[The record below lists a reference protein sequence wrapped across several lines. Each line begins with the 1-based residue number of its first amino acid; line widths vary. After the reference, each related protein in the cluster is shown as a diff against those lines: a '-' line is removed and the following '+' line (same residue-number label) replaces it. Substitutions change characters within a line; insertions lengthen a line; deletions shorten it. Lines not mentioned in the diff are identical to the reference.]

1 MESGAGKHWTE
12 EEVKALLSVWS
23 EKNIRKQLH
32 GTLRNKGIFIYIAK
46 RLQELGVC
54 RDWKQCRAK
63 YKNLKY
69 EYRTVKYAHNSGDV
83 TKTMK
88 FFHDLDAILRY
99 EPVTQLAAEEN
110 GRCSATETQLNTSPT
125 TDSTQG
131 EIPVSLED
139 EEDAPGD
146 PLLFIS
152 HARPVQLGNPASAVE
167 ASKPPAFIPTVA
179 NEGGKH
185 WTVNEVRALIHIW
198 SDKNIQQ
205 QLEGTVRNKRIFEQ
219 VAARL
224 QKFGIDRDWKQCR
237 TKYKNLKHE
246 YKSIKSAQDS
256 GSTSKSMKFF
266 NELDAILGHC
276 TMEQASKSD
285 NDESERPSEWTE
297 AKSEKD
303 SLEMPGDTG
312 EEDSVSNMSEDLQ
325 VADTKKVSDSD
336 DAIVNTT
343 PENRAA
349 LHITKETAMT
359 KILEDEGDFAN
370 STPVALEATQVKK
383 ETIDIDDDSI
393 STTSEDR
400 SCTPVAK
407 RMVGTDNHI
416 PLEEAQNHFKVITV
430 NDTGAGKHWSDNEVR
445 ALINIWSDEKIQ
457 QMLEGATRNKEI
469 FEEIARRLMKRG
481 IDRDWKQ
488 CRTKYKNLKYE
499 YRALQKENEHLGNP
513 KRKMRFYD
521 EVDCI
526 LRRQPLGTSG
536 WGCESSSPLSVS
548 VADAAANTGSLSIK
562 RKTWNDEVSPV
573 PLKKSASENTIFH
586 FQKLL
591 TERVHTVTEG
601 KKLLFERL
609 CKQEEMQDLN
619 RTQLY
624 ADPSAIQQCTPAK
637 RLSGS
642 VMFGHR
648 PTQPCQSQVSNGHI
662 QRHNSSQ
669 TLKALLQQQSPRLFT
684 YRGPNS
690 SQVPL

>member
-83 TKTMK
+83 TKSMK

-110 GRCSATETQLNTSPT
+110 GRCSATETQPNTSPT

-131 EIPVSLED
+131 DKTVSLED
-139 EEDAPGD
+139 DEDAPGD

-152 HARPVQLGNPASAVE
+152 HARPVQLGNSYLCLSPAPHNVGNPASAVE
-167 ASKPPAFIPTVA
+167 PSKPAAFIPAVA

-185 WTVNEVRALIHIW
+185 WTVNEVRALIRIW

-205 QLEGTVRNKRIFEQ
+205 QLEGTVRNKRIFEE

-224 QKFGIDRDWKQCR
+224 QKFGVDRDWKQCR

-246 YKSIKSAQDS
+246 YKSVKSAQDS

-285 NDESERPSEWTE
+285 NDESERPPEWTE

-303 SLEMPGDTG
+303 SVEMPGDTG
-312 EEDSVSNMSEDLQ
+312 EEDSVSNASEDLQ
-325 VADTKKVSDSD
+325 VADIKKVSDS
-336 DAIVNTT
+336 
-343 PENRAA
+343 
-349 LHITKETAMT
+349 
-359 KILEDEGDFAN
+359 
-370 STPVALEATQVKK
+370 
-383 ETIDIDDDSI
+383 DDDSI

-407 RMVGTDNHI
+407 QIVGTENHI
-416 PLEEAQNHFKVITV
+416 PLEEAQNHFKVITIH
-430 NDTGAGKHWSDNEVR
+430 DTGAGKHWSDNEVR

-469 FEEIARRLMKRG
+469 FEEIARRLMKHG

-513 KRKMRFYD
+513 RRKMRFYD

-536 WGCESSSPLSVS
+536 WGCESSSLLSVS
-548 VADAAANTGSLSIK
+548 VGDATANKGSLSTK

-573 PLKKSASENTIFH
+573 PLKKSASENTILH

-601 KKLLFERL
+601 KKILFERL
-609 CKQEEMQDLN
+609 CKQEEMQHLK

-624 ADPSAIQQCTPAK
+624 TDPSAIQQCASPFRRNTNLREA
-637 RLSGS
+637 
-642 VMFGHR
+642 
-648 PTQPCQSQVSNGHI
+648 VSTVEMT
-662 QRHNSSQ
+662 NS
-669 TLKALLQQQSPRLFT
+669 TL
-684 YRGPNS
+684 NS
-690 SQVPL
+690 A

>member
-12 EEVKALLSVWS
+12 EEVKALLSIWS
-23 EKNIRKQLH
+23 EKSIRKQLH

-69 EYRTVKYAHNSGDV
+69 EYRTVKYARNSGDA

-88 FFHDLDAILRY
+88 FFHDLDAILRC
-99 EPVTQLAAEEN
+99 EPVAHLAAEGN
-110 GRCSATETQLNTSPT
+110 GRCSATEAQLNASPT
-125 TDSTQG
+125 ADSSQG
-131 EIPVSLED
+131 ELSVSLED
-139 EEDAPGD
+139 DEDAPGD
-146 PLLFIS
+146 PLLFMS
-152 HARPVQLGNPASAVE
+152 QVRPVQLGNPPPAVE
-167 ASKPPAFIPTVA
+167 ASKTPTFIPTVA

-246 YKSIKSAQDS
+246 YKSIKNGQDS
-256 GSTSKSMKFF
+256 GSTSRSMKFF
-266 NELDAILGHC
+266 NELDAILGHG

-285 NDESERPSEWTE
+285 NEESERPPEWTD
-297 AKSEKD
+297 AKSGKD
-303 SLEMPGDTG
+303 SIEIPGDTG
-312 EEDSVSNMSEDLQ
+312 EEDSVSNLSEDLQ
-325 VADTKKVSDSD
+325 VADIKKVSDSE
-336 DAIVNTT
+336 I
-343 PENRAA
+343 
-349 LHITKETAMT
+349 I
-359 KILEDEGDFAN
+359 EDEEDFSS
-370 STPVALEATQVKK
+370 STIAALEATQIKK

-393 STTSEDR
+393 SSTSEDR
-400 SCTPVAK
+400 SCTPLAK
-407 RMVGTDNHI
+407 QIPETDNHI
-416 PLEEAQNHFKVITV
+416 PLEGAQNHFKVITV

-513 KRKMRFYD
+513 RRKMRFYD

-526 LRRQPLGTSG
+526 LRRQPLGPSG
-536 WGCESSSPLSVS
+536 WGCESSSLLSVS
-548 VADAAANTGSLSIK
+548 VGDVTANTGSLGIK
-562 RKTWNDEVSPV
+562 RKTWNDEMSPI
-573 PLKKSASENTIFH
+573 PLKKSASENTIFQ

-591 TERVHTVTEG
+591 TERVNTVTEG
-601 KKLLFERL
+601 KKLLLERL

-624 ADPSAIQQCTPAK
+624 AHPSAMQQRYSK
-637 RLSGS
+637 
-642 VMFGHR
+642 
-648 PTQPCQSQVSNGHI
+648 
-662 QRHNSSQ
+662 
-669 TLKALLQQQSPRLFT
+669 KK
-684 YRGPNS
+684 
-690 SQVPL
+690 

>member
-83 TKTMK
+83 TKSMK

-110 GRCSATETQLNTSPT
+110 GRCSATETQPNTSPT

-131 EIPVSLED
+131 DKTVSLED
-139 EEDAPGD
+139 DEDAPGD

-152 HARPVQLGNPASAVE
+152 HARPVQVGNPASAVE
-167 ASKPPAFIPTVA
+167 PSKPAAFIPAVA

-185 WTVNEVRALIHIW
+185 WTVNEVRALIRIW

-205 QLEGTVRNKRIFEQ
+205 QLEGTVRNKRIFEE

-224 QKFGIDRDWKQCR
+224 QKFGVDRDWKQCR

-246 YKSIKSAQDS
+246 YKSVKSAQDS

-285 NDESERPSEWTE
+285 NDESERPPEWTE

-303 SLEMPGDTG
+303 SVEMPGDTG
-312 EEDSVSNMSEDLQ
+312 EEDSVSNASEDLQ
-325 VADTKKVSDSD
+325 VADIKKVSDS
-336 DAIVNTT
+336 
-343 PENRAA
+343 E
-349 LHITKETAMT
+349 
-359 KILEDEGDFAN
+359 ILEDERDLAN
-370 STPVALEATQVKK
+370 STPASLEATQIKK

-407 RMVGTDNHI
+407 QIVGTENHI
-416 PLEEAQNHFKVITV
+416 PLEEAQNHFKVITIH
-430 NDTGAGKHWSDNEVR
+430 DTGAGKHWSDNEVR

-469 FEEIARRLMKRG
+469 FEEIARRLMKHG

-513 KRKMRFYD
+513 RRKMRFYD

-536 WGCESSSPLSVS
+536 WGCESSSLLSVS
-548 VADAAANTGSLSIK
+548 VGDATANKGSLSTK

-573 PLKKSASENTIFH
+573 PLKKSASENTILH

-601 KKLLFERL
+601 KKILFERL
-609 CKQEEMQDLN
+609 CKQEEMQHLK

-624 ADPSAIQQCTPAK
+624 TDPSAIQQCASPFRRNTNLREA
-637 RLSGS
+637 
-642 VMFGHR
+642 
-648 PTQPCQSQVSNGHI
+648 VSTVEMT
-662 QRHNSSQ
+662 NS
-669 TLKALLQQQSPRLFT
+669 TL
-684 YRGPNS
+684 NS
-690 SQVPL
+690 A